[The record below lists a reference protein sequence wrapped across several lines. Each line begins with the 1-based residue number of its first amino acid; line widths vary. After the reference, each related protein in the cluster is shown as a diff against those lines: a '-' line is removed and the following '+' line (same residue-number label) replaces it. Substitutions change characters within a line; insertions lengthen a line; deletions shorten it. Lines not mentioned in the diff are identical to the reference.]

1 MQTARELYQKAISLK
16 PHEQAELVDKLLDH
30 LDTPDKTIDDQW
42 KKESENR
49 IDAYDLGKIK
59 AVSLNDIIAKY
70 KQS

>member
-30 LDTPDKTIDDQW
+30 LDTPDKTIDDLW